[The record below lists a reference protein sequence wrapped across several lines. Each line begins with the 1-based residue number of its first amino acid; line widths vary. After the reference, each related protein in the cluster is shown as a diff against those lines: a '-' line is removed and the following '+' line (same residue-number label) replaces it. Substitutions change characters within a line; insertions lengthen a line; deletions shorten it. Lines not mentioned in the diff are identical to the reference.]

1 MVSFIPSGIGL
12 GWGPIV
18 HLIIN
23 GSEIFIILNFRKFN
37 KFNIYIIISIQ
48 FDRIVTYVIRHLSI
62 TFVPM
67 DVLTPEQRT
76 KNMKAIRSKN
86 TKMELLLAKSLW
98 SKGIRYR
105 KNDKSVFGR
114 PDLTIKKYKI
124 AIFVDSE
131 YFHGKDWETEKYRIR
146 TNQEFWWNK
155 IESNQ
160 KRDQIVN
167 CFLVDKGWKVLR
179 FWSRKVSKNL
189 NLCVNQIIAVIEEQ
203 KHV

>member
-1 MVSFIPSGIGL
+1 
-12 GWGPIV
+12 
-18 HLIIN
+18 
-23 GSEIFIILNFRKFN
+23 
-37 KFNIYIIISIQ
+37 
-48 FDRIVTYVIRHLSI
+48 
-62 TFVPM
+62 M

-98 SKGIRYR
+98 ANGIRYR
-105 KNDKSVFGR
+105 KNDKSVLGK

-131 YFHGKDWETEKYRIR
+131 YFHGKDWDTDKYRIKSNR
-146 TNQEFWWNK
+146 EFWWNK
-155 IESNQ
+155 IEENQ

-167 CFLVDKGWKVLR
+167 SFLVDKEWKVLR
-179 FWSRKVSKNL
+179 FWSREIRLNL
-189 NLCVNQIIAVIEEQ
+189 NLCTDKIIAAINER